1 MTMRRRRVSRLLL
14 ESALLVASILLAFAL
29 NRWWEARQDR
39 ILADRAL
46 ATFAQEITGNRDN
59 LARVMPYH
67 EGLHDLF
74 AGLSAAGT
82 IRTFEDVRELEGFD
96 GFQPAFLTTTAWHS
110 ALATGAVVH
119 MDYDI
124 VRELSALYTFQARYT
139 EYSDFRHLL
148 APGALAEA
156 NIAAALFSAEIYL
169 IDVIS
174 GAQDL
179 IAMYDRVLERLGTG
193 AAAAGP
199 AGAPGSGG
207 RLGAP
212 GVSAGPEVGPVN
224 DAATPNRLRAGDRE

>member
-1 MTMRRRRVSRLLL
+1 MTMRRRPVSRLLL

-46 ATFAQEITGNRDN
+46 ATFAQEILQNRDN

-119 MDYDI
+119 MDYDV
-124 VRELSALYTFQARYT
+124 VRELSALYTFQDRYT
-139 EYSDFRHLL
+139 QYSDFRHLL
-148 APGALAEA
+148 APGALADA

-174 GAQDL
+174 GAQEL
-179 IAMYDRVLERLGTG
+179 IAMYDRALERLGARPG
-193 AAAAGP
+193 ERDPAGDAGP
-199 AGAPGSGG
+199 GG
-207 RLGAP
+207 RLGTPATSP
-212 GVSAGPEVGPVN
+212 G
-224 DAATPNRLRAGDRE
+224 D

>member
-1 MTMRRRRVSRLLL
+1 MTMPRRRVSRLLL
-14 ESALLVASILLAFAL
+14 ESALVVASILLAFAL
-29 NRWWEARQDR
+29 NRWWEAQQDQR
-39 ILADRAL
+39 LADRAL
-46 ATFAQEITGNRDN
+46 VTFAQEIAENRDN

-82 IRTFEDVRELEGFD
+82 VRTFEDVRELEGFD

-110 ALATGAVVH
+110 AIATGAMVH
-119 MDYDI
+119 MDFDI
-124 VRELSALYTFQARYT
+124 VRELSALYTFQNRYT

-148 APGALAEA
+148 APDALADA

-174 GAQDL
+174 GARDL
-179 IAMYDRVLERLGTG
+179 IAIYDRALERLGARAGERDPARG
-193 AAAAGP
+193 AES
-199 AGAPGSGG
+199 GS

-212 GVSAGPEVGPVN
+212 GAPAGS
-224 DAATPNRLRAGDRE
+224 